1 MTDLHKTQLLQKVKK
16 KKNSTL
22 VGTQSMIYLLWL
34 IQRTKAVSIQSKNV
48 WTKSEKFRYCA
59 SVVDTEQPHFQ
70 RNVFFYLFGFFNESF
85 CYTSSYGDKSIFGIK
100 HILNPLV
107 SLKVFLT
114 QQHNT
119 NFHLTDATDT
129 YRQSNI

>member
-1 MTDLHKTQLLQKVKK
+1 MIYCYFFKDTSFKYENVLIFAKIPWRNDDRSSQDLALTKSK

-59 SVVDTEQPHFQ
+59 SVVDTE
-70 RNVFFYLFGFFNESF
+70 
-85 CYTSSYGDKSIFGIK
+85 
-100 HILNPLV
+100 
-107 SLKVFLT
+107 
-114 QQHNT
+114 
-119 NFHLTDATDT
+119 
-129 YRQSNI
+129 

>member
-1 MTDLHKTQLLQKVKK
+1 MMTDLHKTQLLQKVKK
-16 KKNSTL
+16 KQHSCGHSVNDL
-22 VGTQSMIYLLWL
+22 FVWL
-34 IQRTKAVSIQSKNV
+34 IQSTKAVSIQSKNV